1 MEDANAISQEHFDHI
16 IKNEARGK
24 KDFIISEPLHGII
37 NLGIFDRE
45 KIKAISLQFAKGTI
59 TGVVN
64 VPEGLQSLNISENM
78 LTQLPVREMRN
89 LVEITCN
96 NNKIND
102 TAGLN
107 RLVNLRTL
115 IMNNNALTSM
125 NELPPGLEHLEV
137 NNNPELQSIDLK
149 SVSNLNYLSCVENPR
164 LQAIYDVPL
173 ENENFK
179 LFKDD
184 KTQLL
189 KHVEEEEEDKPFKVN
204 SDVLYPILDESI
216 SKYYEMKARFDTSRR
231 DQIKH
236 LLSQNI
242 STQKKRRQARGLV
255 PKCVNCG
262 KAGGS
267 KFWTENGHLMAV
279 CGNKTDPC
287 NLHIDIFKGVGISS
301 FEYMYNLLNEEV
313 EDNKREIIKLKMNT
327 IFNYMEEKDTAKK
340 FKNVLKDYKTTE
352 FIMNGYLENEKIRM
366 LNPDIQSTLTKKM
379 IAVQMSLKESREL
392 ITEYRKTG
400 DRRIIQ
406 QVVEKHINEI
416 APDLK
421 TIRSLK
427 HPVMEIVKLGGE
439 NRLFQLPYNMTEL
452 YHYPDTSDKPR
463 VIKFSK

>member
-16 IKNEARGK
+16 IKNETRGK

-37 NLGIFDRE
+37 NLGIFGRE
-45 KIKAISLQFAKGTI
+45 QIKVNSLQFAKGTI

-102 TAGLN
+102 VAGLS

-115 IMNNNALTSM
+115 IMNNNEIHTL

-137 NNNPELQSIDLK
+137 NNNPELQSINLK
-149 SVSNLNYLSCVENPR
+149 GVSKLDYLSCVENPR
-164 LQAIYDVPL
+164 LHAIYDAPL

-184 KTQLL
+184 KTQLA
-189 KHVEEEEEDKPFKVN
+189 KHIEEDEDTSFKVN
-204 SDVLYPILDESI
+204 TDVLYPILDESI
-216 SKYYEMKARFDTSRR
+216 RKYYEMKARFDTSRR

-242 STQKKRRQARGLV
+242 STQKKQRSARGLV

-279 CGNKTDPC
+279 CGNKTNPC

-366 LNPDIQSTLTKKM
+366 LNPDIQNTLTKKM

-392 ITEYRKTG
+392 ITEYRKSG

>member
-1 MEDANAISQEHFDHI
+1 
-16 IKNEARGK
+16 
-24 KDFIISEPLHGII
+24 
-37 NLGIFDRE
+37 
-45 KIKAISLQFAKGTI
+45 
-59 TGVVN
+59 
-64 VPEGLQSLNISENM
+64 
-78 LTQLPVREMRN
+78 
-89 LVEITCN
+89 
-96 NNKIND
+96 
-102 TAGLN
+102 
-107 RLVNLRTL
+107 
-115 IMNNNALTSM
+115 
-125 NELPPGLEHLEV
+125 
-137 NNNPELQSIDLK
+137 
-149 SVSNLNYLSCVENPR
+149 
-164 LQAIYDVPL
+164 
-173 ENENFK
+173 
-179 LFKDD
+179 
-184 KTQLL
+184 
-189 KHVEEEEEDKPFKVN
+189 
-204 SDVLYPILDESI
+204 
-216 SKYYEMKARFDTSRR
+216 
-231 DQIKH
+231 
-236 LLSQNI
+236 
-242 STQKKRRQARGLV
+242 
-255 PKCVNCG
+255 
-262 KAGGS
+262 
-267 KFWTENGHLMAV
+267 MAV

-301 FEYMYNLLNEEV
+301 FEYMYTLLNEEV

-416 APDLK
+416 VPDLK

-452 YHYPDTSDKPR
+452 YHYPDTSDKPH